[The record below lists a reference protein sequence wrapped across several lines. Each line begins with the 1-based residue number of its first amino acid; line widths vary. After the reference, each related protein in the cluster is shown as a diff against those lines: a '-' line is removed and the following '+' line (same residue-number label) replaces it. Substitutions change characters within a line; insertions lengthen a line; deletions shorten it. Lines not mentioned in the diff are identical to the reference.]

1 MAVIIFKLNGVPDDE
16 ADEVRALLTDKGFDF
31 YETSAGR
38 WGISVAALWL
48 KNDEDKALAR
58 TLIDEYQHQRQAQVK
73 AEYEQLREQGELE
86 SPLSRLLS
94 TPLQVIIYIIFIV
107 LIIYLTLSP
116 FIFIG
121 K

>member
-1 MAVIIFKLNGVPDDE
+1 MAVIVFRLNDVSDEE
-16 ADEVRALLTDKGFDF
+16 ADEVRALLTENGFDF

-48 KNDEDKALAR
+48 KNDEDKIPAR
-58 TLIDEYQHQRQAQVK
+58 TLIDEFQHQRQAQIK
-73 AEYEQLREQGELE
+73 AEYQQLREQGELE
-86 SPLSRLLS
+86 SLLSRLLS
-94 TPLQVIIYIIFIV
+94 NPLRVVVYIIFIV
-107 LIIYLTLSP
+107 LIIYLSLSP

>member
-1 MAVIIFKLNGVPDDE
+1 MAVIVFKLNGVPDDE
-16 ADEVRALLTDKGFDF
+16 ADEVRALLTEKGFDF

-48 KNDEDKALAR
+48 KNDEDKVSAR
-58 TLIDEYQHQRQAQVK
+58 ALIDEFQHQRQEKVR
-73 AEYEQLREQGELE
+73 AEYEQLKERGELE
-86 SPLSRLLS
+86 GILSRLLS
-94 TPLQVIIYIIFIV
+94 NPLQVIIYIIFIA
-107 LIIYLTLSP
+107 LIIYLSLSP